1 MTLLDLASIASV
13 ISGIA
18 VLISLIYL
26 SFQLRHNTTSLR
38 RAEANATQD
47 QASAIRNSLIN
58 SREVAHLWVEG
69 QKGDSVLD
77 EADEVRFSAMVGER
91 FWFYRHQWDREQHG
105 ILAKGV
111 WERNSPVLIRTL
123 TTKRGAHWW
132 TLNKS
137 TVPPEFMRDLDAR
150 IGAEQTRSVR

>member
-1 MTLLDLASIASV
+1 MGSLTITIAAKTRRTPSGHSVRQSIRDNLL
-13 ISGIA
+13 
-18 VLISLIYL
+18 
-26 SFQLRHNTTSLR
+26 
-38 RAEANATQD
+38 
-47 QASAIRNSLIN
+47 
-58 SREVAHLWVEG
+58 EG
-69 QKGDSVLD
+69 QKDDSVLD

-150 IGAEQTRSVR
+150 IEAEQTRSVR